1 MTDHDIKEI
10 ADARYMGLM
19 CPPASPEAK
28 ALVAHIINIIEQFEQ
43 RQRARTSE
51 HNAAFRSAVG
61 LIVGDLLIAMEVK
74 VHGWS
79 YHGLSPAAFDDR
91 PVGYKTFKPIVET
104 MEAVDLIGISKGR
117 NIKAPQFNEGAAT
130 SYYPGFASRFRP
142 TQVLVSIARA
152 SGVGQGQAREHFIH
166 QLPKKVIEVRT
177 KSTKAFGRKATGK
190 RMKLEHTEKS
200 RAMEADVKSLN
211 KFLAGF
217 ELEGGRFSGYRR
229 LFARGDVDG
238 FDFQWGGRLY
248 GVGDLGYQTIK
259 KTERQKMTIGGE
271 EVVEID
277 INASYLTIL
286 HGISGYPLPNRDDL
300 YAIGSYNR
308 VIVKAWITATIGHHG
323 FHTKWPDNAL
333 KEITAAGIER
343 PKKMTVTSLQ
353 PVILDH
359 FPMLA
364 DWPSQKVTWADLMFT
379 ESEIIIGTMLELMH
393 SYGCPCFSVHDSI
406 IVRKSDQQIAI
417 ETLKDQFFRRTSIE
431 PRLKVN

>member
-1 MTDHDIKEI
+1 MTDHDITEI
-10 ADARYMGLM
+10 ADARFMGLM
-19 CPPASPEAK
+19 CAPASPEAK
-28 ALVAHIINIIEQFEQ
+28 ALVANIINIIEQSEQ
-43 RQRARTSE
+43 RQRARTAE

-61 LIVGDLLIAMEVK
+61 LIVGDLLIAMEMK
-74 VHGWS
+74 EYGWS

-104 MEAVDLIGISKGR
+104 MEAVGLIGISKGR
-117 NIKAPQFNEGAAT
+117 NIKAPQFNDGAAT

-142 TQVLVSIARA
+142 TQVLVSMARA
-152 SGVGQGQAREHFIH
+152 SGIGQRQAREHFIH

-217 ELEGGRFSGYRR
+217 ELEGGSFSGYRR
-229 LFARGDVDG
+229 LFSNGDIEG

-248 GVGDLGYQTIK
+248 GVGDDSYQTVK

-286 HGISGYPLPNRDDL
+286 HGMAGYPLPNRDDL
-300 YAIGSYNR
+300 YAIGGYNR
-308 VIVKAWITATIGHHG
+308 TIVKAWITATIGHHG
-323 FHTKWPDNAL
+323 FHTKWPDNAI
-333 KEITAAGIER
+333 KEIKAAGIER

-364 DWPSQKVTWADLMFT
+364 EWPSQKVTWADLMFT

-393 SYGCPCFSVHDSI
+393 SYGIPCFSVHDSV
-406 IVRKSDQQIAI
+406 IVRKSDQKIAM
-417 ETLKDQFFRRTSIE
+417 ETLKDQFFRRTNIE

>member
-1 MTDHDIKEI
+1 MTDYDINEI
-10 ADARYMGLM
+10 ADARFMGLM
-19 CPPASPEAK
+19 CPPASPEAR
-28 ALVAHIINIIEQFEQ
+28 ALVADIINIIEQAEK
-43 RQRARTSE
+43 RQRARKAE
-51 HNAAFRSAVG
+51 DKAAFRSAVG
-61 LIVGDLLIAMEVK
+61 LITGDLLIAMEVK
-74 VHGWS
+74 EYGWS

-104 MEAVDLIGISKGR
+104 MEALGLIAISKGQ
-117 NIKAPQFNEGAAT
+117 NIKAPHFNEEAAL
-130 SYYPGFASRFRP
+130 SFYPGFASRFRP
-142 TQVLVSIARA
+142 TKVLVSMARA
-152 SGVGQGQAREHFIH
+152 SGVGEGQAREHFIY

-190 RMKLEHTEKS
+190 RMKFEHTEKS

-217 ELEGGRFSGYRR
+217 ELEGGSFSGYRR
-229 LFARGDVDG
+229 LFSNGDIEG

-248 GVGDLGYQTIK
+248 GSGDLVYQTIK
-259 KTERQKMTIGGE
+259 KIERQKMTIGGE

-286 HGISGYPLPNRDDL
+286 HGISGHPLPNSDDL
-300 YAIGSYNR
+300 YAVGGYNR

-323 FHTKWPDNAL
+323 FHTKWPDNAI
-333 KEITAAGIER
+333 KEIKAAGIER

-364 DWPSQKVTWADLMFT
+364 EWPSQKVTWADLMFT
-379 ESEIIIGTMLELMH
+379 ESEIMIGTMLELMH
-393 SYGCPCFSVHDSI
+393 SYGIACFSIHDSI
-406 IVRKSDQQIAI
+406 IVCKSDQRIAM
-417 ETLKDQFFRRTSIE
+417 ETLKDQFFRWTSIE

>member
-1 MTDHDIKEI
+1 M
-10 ADARYMGLM
+10 
-19 CPPASPEAK
+19 
-28 ALVAHIINIIEQFEQ
+28 
-43 RQRARTSE
+43 
-51 HNAAFRSAVG
+51 
-61 LIVGDLLIAMEVK
+61 
-74 VHGWS
+74 
-79 YHGLSPAAFDDR
+79 SPAAFDDR

-104 MEAVDLIGISKGR
+104 MEAQGLIVISKGR
-117 NIKAPQFNEGAAT
+117 NSKAPQFNEGAAT
-130 SYYPGFASRFRP
+130 SYYPGFASRFSP
-142 TQVLVSIARA
+142 TQLLVSMART
-152 SGVGQGQAREHFIH
+152 SGVSEGQAREHFIH

-190 RMKLEHTEKS
+190 RMKFEHTEKS

-217 ELEGGRFSGYRR
+217 ELEGGSFSGYRR

-248 GVGDLGYQTIK
+248 SVGDDSYQTIK
-259 KTERQKMTIGGE
+259 KTERQKMTISGE

-286 HGISGYPLPNRDDL
+286 HGTAGYPLPNRDDL
-300 YAIGSYNR
+300 YAIGGYDR
-308 VIVKAWITATIGHHG
+308 TIVKAWITATIGHHG
-323 FHTKWPDNAL
+323 FHTKWPDNAI
-333 KEITAAGIER
+333 KEIKAAGIER

-393 SYGCPCFSVHDSI
+393 SYGIPCFSVHDSI
-406 IVRKSDQQIAI
+406 IVRKSDQRIAM

>member
-1 MTDHDIKEI
+1 MTDHDITEI

-19 CPPASPEAK
+19 CPPMSPDAR
-28 ALVAHIINIIEQFEQ
+28 ALVTDIINIIEQAEQ
-43 RQRARTSE
+43 RQRARKAKDKS
-51 HNAAFRSAVG
+51 AFRSAVG
-61 LIVGDLLIAMEVK
+61 LIVGDLLIAVEVME
-74 VHGWS
+74 HGWS

-104 MEAVDLIGISKGR
+104 MEAVGLIGISKGR

-142 TQVLVSIARA
+142 TQVLVSMARA

-166 QLPKKVIEVRT
+166 QLPEKVIEVRT

-190 RMKLEHTEKS
+190 RMKFEHTEKS
-200 RAMEADVKSLN
+200 RGMEADVKSLN

-217 ELEGGRFSGYRR
+217 ELEGGSFSGYRR

-259 KTERQKMTIGGE
+259 KTERQKMTISGE

-286 HGISGYPLPNRDDL
+286 HGISGYPLPKRDDL
-300 YAIGSYNR
+300 YAIGGYNR
-308 VIVKAWITATIGHHG
+308 TVVKAWITATIGHHG
-323 FHTKWPDNAL
+323 FHSRWPKNAIQ
-333 KEITAAGIER
+333 EIKDAGIDKPAELT
-343 PKKMTVTSLQ
+343 MGLLQ

-393 SYGCPCFSVHDSI
+393 SYGIPCFSVHDSI
-406 IVRKSDQQIAI
+406 IVRKSDQQIAM

>member
-1 MTDHDIKEI
+1 MTDHDITEI
-10 ADARYMGLM
+10 ADARFMGLM
-19 CPPASPEAK
+19 CAPASPEAK
-28 ALVAHIINIIEQFEQ
+28 ALVANIINIIEQSEQ
-43 RQRARTSE
+43 RQRARTAE

-61 LIVGDLLIAMEVK
+61 LIVGDLLIAMEMNEY
-74 VHGWS
+74 GWS

-104 MEAVDLIGISKGR
+104 MEAVGLIDISKGR

-142 TQVLVSIARA
+142 TQVLVSMARV
-152 SGVGQGQAREHFIH
+152 SGVGQRQAREHFVH

-177 KSTKAFGRKATGK
+177 KSAKAFGRKATGK

-217 ELEGGRFSGYRR
+217 ELEGGSFSGYRR
-229 LFARGDVDG
+229 LFSNGDIEG

-248 GVGDLGYQTIK
+248 GVGDDSYQTVK

-286 HGISGYPLPNRDDL
+286 HGMAGYPLPNRDDL
-300 YAIGSYNR
+300 YAIGGYNR
-308 VIVKAWITATIGHHG
+308 TIVKAWITATIGHHG
-323 FHTKWPDNAL
+323 FHTKWPDNAI
-333 KEITAAGIER
+333 KEIKAAGIER

-353 PVILDH
+353 PVILEH

-364 DWPSQKVTWADLMFT
+364 EWPSQKVTWADLMFT

-393 SYGCPCFSVHDSI
+393 SYGIPCFSVHDSV
-406 IVRKSDQQIAI
+406 IVRKSDQKIAM
-417 ETLKDQFFRRTSIE
+417 ETLKDQFFRRTNIE

>member
-1 MTDHDIKEI
+1 MTDHDITEI

-28 ALVAHIINIIEQFEQ
+28 ALVANIINIIEQSEQ
-43 RQRARTSE
+43 RQRARTAE

-61 LIVGDLLIAMEVK
+61 LIVGDLLIAMEMK
-74 VHGWS
+74 EYGWS

-104 MEAVDLIGISKGR
+104 MEAVGLIGISKGR

-142 TQVLVSIARA
+142 TQVLVSMARA
-152 SGVGQGQAREHFIH
+152 SGVGQRQAREHFIH

-177 KSTKAFGRKATGK
+177 KSAMAFGRKATGK

-200 RAMEADVKSLN
+200 RAMEADGKSLN

-217 ELEGGRFSGYRR
+217 ELEGGSFSGYRR
-229 LFARGDVDG
+229 LFSNGNIEG

-248 GVGDLGYQTIK
+248 GVGDDSYQTVK

-286 HGISGYPLPNRDDL
+286 HGMAGYPRPNRDDL
-300 YAIGSYNR
+300 YAISGYNR
-308 VIVKAWITATIGHHG
+308 TIVKAWITATIGHHG
-323 FHTKWPDNAL
+323 FHTKWPDNAI
-333 KEITAAGIER
+333 KEIKAAGIER

-364 DWPSQKVTWADLMFT
+364 EWPSQKVTWADLMFT

-393 SYGCPCFSVHDSI
+393 SYGIPCFSVHDSV
-406 IVRKSDQQIAI
+406 IVRKSDQKIAM
-417 ETLKDQFFRRTSIE
+417 ETLKDQFFRRTNIE
-431 PRLKVN
+431 PRLKVR

>member
-1 MTDHDIKEI
+1 MTDHDITEI

-28 ALVAHIINIIEQFEQ
+28 ALFVDIINIIEQAEK
-43 RQRARTSE
+43 RQRARKVE
-51 HNAAFRSAVG
+51 DKAAFRSAVG
-61 LIVGDLLIAMEVK
+61 LITGDLLIAMEVK
-74 VHGWS
+74 EHGWS

-104 MEAVDLIGISKGR
+104 MEAVGLIVISKGR
-117 NIKAPQFNEGAAT
+117 NIKAIQFNEGTT

-142 TQVLVSIARA
+142 TQVLVSMARA

-190 RMKLEHTEKS
+190 RMKFEHTEKS

-217 ELEGGRFSGYRR
+217 ELEGGSFSGYRR
-229 LFARGDVDG
+229 LFSNGDIDG

-248 GVGDLGYQTIK
+248 GVGDYSYQTIK
-259 KTERQKMTIGGE
+259 KAERQKMTISGE

-286 HGISGYPLPNRDDL
+286 HGIAGHPLPNRDDL
-300 YAIGSYNR
+300 YAIGGYNR
-308 VIVKAWITATIGHHG
+308 TIVKAWITATIGHHG
-323 FHTKWPDNAL
+323 FHTRWPKNAIQ
-333 KEITAAGIER
+333 EIKDAGIDK
-343 PKKMTVTSLQ
+343 PTGLTMTSLQ
-353 PVILDH
+353 PDILDH

-379 ESEIIIGTMLELMH
+379 ESDIIIGTMTELMH
-393 SYGCPCFSVHDSI
+393 SYGIPCFSVHDSI
-406 IVRKSDQQIAI
+406 IVRKSDQRIAM
-417 ETLKDQFFRRTSIE
+417 ETLKDQFFKRTSIE

>member
-1 MTDHDIKEI
+1 LTKAGFLEL
-10 ADARYMGLM
+10 A

-28 ALVAHIINIIEQFEQ
+28 ALVNDIINIIEQSEQ
-43 RQRARTSE
+43 RQRARTAE

-61 LIVGDLLIAMEVK
+61 LIVGDLLIAMEERE
-74 VHGWS
+74 HGWS
-79 YHGLSPAAFDDR
+79 YHGLSPAAFDDQ

-104 MEAVDLIGISKGR
+104 MEAVGLIVISKGR
-117 NIKAPQFNEGAAT
+117 NSKAPQFDEGAAP
-130 SYYPGFASRFRP
+130 SYHPSLATRFRP
-142 TQVLVSIARA
+142 TQAMVSMAEEAGVCHGSARK
-152 SGVGQGQAREHFIH
+152 HFPQ
-166 QLPKKVIEVRT
+166 QLPDNVIEVRGTSTSVRGVKT
-177 KSTKAFGRKATGK
+177 KGK
-190 RMKLEHTEKS
+190 KLKFAHTEKS
-200 RAMEADVKSLN
+200 KAMEADVKSLN

-217 ELEGGRFSGYRR
+217 ELEGGSFSGYRR
-229 LFARGDVDG
+229 LFSNGDIAG
-238 FDFQWGGRLY
+238 FGFQWGGRLY
-248 GVGDLGYQTIK
+248 GAGNDSYQTIK
-259 KTERQKMTIGGE
+259 KTERQKMTISGE

-286 HGISGYPLPNRDDL
+286 HGMAGYPLPNRDDL
-300 YAIGSYNR
+300 YTIAGYNR

-323 FHTKWPDNAL
+323 FHTRWPKNAIQ
-333 KEITAAGIER
+333 EIKDAGVDK
-343 PKKMTVTSLQ
+343 PAGLTMTSLQ

-393 SYGCPCFSVHDSI
+393 SYGMPCFSVHDSI
-406 IVRKSDQQIAI
+406 IVRKSDQQIAM